1 MTDIEKRNKLVE
13 DHLYMIDILIRKYLG
28 KGVEYDD
35 LYQVGALALVN
46 AADRFDPDKG
56 FEFRTFATPTVLGE
70 IKKYF
75 RDKEWS
81 LSVPRRQKETAVRLR
96 EAEDTFLKETGHA
109 PTADELADRTGLT
122 REQVVQAMESSKAY
136 GAFSL
141 ESPVETDDESSFDK
155 FLGFTDKGF
164 ERVEMGEVITNVL
177 STMSDTNR
185 YIFRQRFIENR
196 SQADIAKELGVSQM
210 TVSRAE
216 KTIIE
221 RFKKEV
227 RQ

>member
-1 MTDIEKRNKLVE
+1 
-13 DHLYMIDILIRKYLG
+13 
-28 KGVEYDD
+28 
-35 LYQVGALALVN
+35 
-46 AADRFDPDKG
+46 
-56 FEFRTFATPTVLGE
+56 
-70 IKKYF
+70 
-75 RDKEWS
+75 
-81 LSVPRRQKETAVRLR
+81 
-96 EAEDTFLKETGHA
+96 
-109 PTADELADRTGLT
+109 
-122 REQVVQAMESSKAY
+122 MESSKAY